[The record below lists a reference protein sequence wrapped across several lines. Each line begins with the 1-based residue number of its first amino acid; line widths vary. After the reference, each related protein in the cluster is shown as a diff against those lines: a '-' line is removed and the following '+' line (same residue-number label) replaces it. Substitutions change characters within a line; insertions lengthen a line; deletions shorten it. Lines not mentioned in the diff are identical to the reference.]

1 MHEHPRKII
10 RKSESPKDD
19 KPSSKSTEKPG
30 LKWTDL
36 VYRDPGKHWCQVT
49 TRWLSSFSAL
59 LSHLHSEEYHSKL
72 PLKEKPWKKR
82 LDLFNSTV
90 RERDAIKESLNEP
103 IELSKGSE
111 FIVPIQVKVQN
122 QNQNFKNRFSRAS
135 KVGCMFTMVIWSEF
149 HMG

>member
-1 MHEHPRKII
+1 M
-10 RKSESPKDD
+10 
-19 KPSSKSTEKPG
+19 
-30 LKWTDL
+30 KWSDL

-82 LDLFNSTV
+82 LDIFNSTV
-90 RERDAIKESLNEP
+90 QERDAIKESLNEP

-111 FIVPIQVKVQN
+111 FIVPIQAKVQYPK
-122 QNQNFKNRFSRAS
+122 FRVLKLLGLVES
-135 KVGCMFTMVIWSEF
+135 KCYELITSIQM
-149 HMG
+149 